1 MTIYEATQQLISR
14 LVPIYNHREASAIT
28 DLVMENIS
36 GLKKVDRIIQKNTA
50 LSLSASELLSKYS
63 EDLLSH
69 KPVQYVLH
77 EAWFCGMKFY
87 VDEHVLIPRP
97 ETEELV
103 EWVIA
108 EIESSKKKTETKL
121 RILDVGTGSGC
132 IALALKKKLP
142 EAEIH
147 ACDISRDALEV
158 AKRNALSHKTD
169 IQFFQLDFLN
179 ENSWNSLDSYQC
191 IVSNPPYIPVSDKKN
206 MQPNVVDYEPHLAL
220 FVTENNPLVF
230 YEAIAAFAVK
240 KLLPPGEVLLELH
253 EELASRT
260 KELFLGKN
268 FKTAE
273 IRKDIHGRDRMLK
286 ATMLL

>member
-1 MTIYEATQQLISR
+1 MTIYEATRQLISR
-14 LVPIYNHREASAIT
+14 LALIYDHREATAIA

-36 GLKKVDRIIQKNTA
+36 GLKKVDRIIHKNTD

-87 VDEHVLIPRP
+87 VDEQVLIPRP

-108 EIESSKKKTETKL
+108 EIQSSKKKTETKL
-121 RILDVGTGSGC
+121 RILDIGTGSGC
-132 IALALKKKLP
+132 IAVALKKKLP

-147 ACDISRDALEV
+147 TCDISREALEV
-158 AKRNALSHKTD
+158 AKRNAFSHKTD
-169 IQFFQLDFLN
+169 IQFFQLDFLD
-179 ENSWNSLDSYQC
+179 ENSWSTLDSYQW
-191 IVSNPPYIPVSDKKN
+191 IVSNPPYIPLYDKKN
-206 MQPNVVDYEPHLAL
+206 MQPNIVDYEPHLAL

-240 KLLPPGEVLLELH
+240 KLLPPGEVFLELH
-253 EELASRT
+253 EELASRI